1 MNNYNNGILFQGTS
15 PIMTG
20 TWYNPSTGD
29 SFTVKDTFFENN
41 EYVVYTTD
49 NRMLNYNQIQHY
61 VQTDNKDMIED
72 KLPPEVSAMLETN
85 NDTDILPEDQLLING
100 NFYDKELQ
108 KGLQIPHIQIDVN
121 KSATTPV
128 TDNTHIIEKALSKT
142 ILPDIS
148 VKLNCTKYPERE
160 IDMLVDIM
168 DIPVS
173 EIVDWYI
180 NKFGANEIKKLMED
194 SIKSYFNINDNEE
207 AEGDAITADPIIKKT
222 KAKNKK

>member
-61 VQTDNKDMIED
+61 VQTDNKDMVED

-85 NDTDILPEDQLLING
+85 NDTGILPEDQLLING

-108 KGLQIPHIQIDVN
+108 NGLQIPHIQIDVN
-121 KSATTPV
+121 KSATTSI

-142 ILPDIS
+142 TLPDIS
-148 VKLNCTKYPERE
+148 VKLNWTKYPERE

-207 AEGDAITADPIIKKT
+207 AEEVATTADPIIKKT